1 MRRLQNLKKYPTFFW
16 SQNSR
21 NDFFKFLWPS
31 QNIWPLTRPETPW
44 LNLLIACSQ
53 NLIDFFTNTVTQ
65 ATYMIIFSPHNKS
78 WHRKAPDAPL
88 WNESWF
94 FMFSGSEDHQTSFR
108 LCSFIFLFWYSRSI
122 TWSWVTYVPVY
133 TNHFKLFFEEAF
145 SIFLSDSIA
154 PLLKFLFSKKA
165 TKIFTIDLTHY
176 VWLHNVKSTVK
187 IPSIFVALLENM
199 NFKDNLLY
207 QIWVITLSAKKSHN
221 LLPYFPI

>member
-53 NLIDFFTNTVTQ
+53 NLLDFFTNTVTPV
-65 ATYMIIFSPHNKS
+65 TYMIIFSPHNKS

-122 TWSWVTYVPVY
+122 TRSWVTYVCASLY
-133 TNHFKLFFEEAF
+133 KSFQIIFWGSIQYF
-145 SIFLSDSIA
+145 SFW
-154 PLLKFLFSKKA
+154 FTCVF
-165 TKIFTIDLTHY
+165 TKDDF
-176 VWLHNVKSTVK
+176 
-187 IPSIFVALLENM
+187 M
-199 NFKDNLLY
+199 Y
-207 QIWVITLSAKKSHN
+207 QIWVKPTFCPKIAQS
-221 LLPYFPI
+221 LLIWIWIFAAIGHHSDLVCTRNCL